1 MARVLR
7 GDVRWADLGATRGSE
22 QAGQR
27 PVLVLSLDVFNERSG
42 TVIAVAL
49 TSQEPRAGFPL
60 TLESHATGLP
70 KRSWIKISQI
80 RTLVVVDMHMHVR
93 HIFGM
98 RTTVELS
105 DAVRARL
112 LELAAR
118 RGERGFSALVEEA
131 LERYLEDE
139 DRRRRQAEDAK
150 AVIGILGER
159 EADELEAS
167 VRTLR
172 ERWR

>member
-1 MARVLR
+1 MF
-7 GDVRWADLGATRGSE
+7 G
-22 QAGQR
+22 
-27 PVLVLSLDVFNERSG
+27 
-42 TVIAVAL
+42 
-49 TSQEPRAGFPL
+49 
-60 TLESHATGLP
+60 
-70 KRSWIKISQI
+70 
-80 RTLVVVDMHMHVR
+80 
-93 HIFGM
+93 IFSVM

-139 DRRRRQAEDAK
+139 ERRRSQAEAAK
-150 AVIGILGER
+150 AVIGSLSGQEG
-159 EADELEAS
+159 DELEAS

>member
-1 MARVLR
+1 MF
-7 GDVRWADLGATRGSE
+7 G
-22 QAGQR
+22 
-27 PVLVLSLDVFNERSG
+27 
-42 TVIAVAL
+42 
-49 TSQEPRAGFPL
+49 
-60 TLESHATGLP
+60 
-70 KRSWIKISQI
+70 
-80 RTLVVVDMHMHVR
+80 
-93 HIFGM
+93 IFSGM

-131 LERYLEDE
+131 VERYLEGE
-139 DRRRRQAEDAK
+139 ERRRSQAERAK
-150 AVIGILGER
+150 SVIGSLSEG

-167 VRTLR
+167 VRSLR

>member
-1 MARVLR
+1 
-7 GDVRWADLGATRGSE
+7 
-22 QAGQR
+22 
-27 PVLVLSLDVFNERSG
+27 
-42 TVIAVAL
+42 
-49 TSQEPRAGFPL
+49 
-60 TLESHATGLP
+60 
-70 KRSWIKISQI
+70 
-80 RTLVVVDMHMHVR
+80 
-93 HIFGM
+93 M

-105 DAVRARL
+105 DSVRARL

-139 DRRRRQAEDAK
+139 ERRRRQAEDAR
-150 AVIGILGER
+150 AVIGALTES

>member
-1 MARVLR
+1 
-7 GDVRWADLGATRGSE
+7 
-22 QAGQR
+22 
-27 PVLVLSLDVFNERSG
+27 
-42 TVIAVAL
+42 
-49 TSQEPRAGFPL
+49 
-60 TLESHATGLP
+60 
-70 KRSWIKISQI
+70 
-80 RTLVVVDMHMHVR
+80 
-93 HIFGM
+93 M

-139 DRRRRQAEDAK
+139 EGRRRQAEHAK
-150 AVIGILGER
+150 ALIGTLSER
-159 EADELEAS
+159 DADELEAS

-172 ERWR
+172 ELWR